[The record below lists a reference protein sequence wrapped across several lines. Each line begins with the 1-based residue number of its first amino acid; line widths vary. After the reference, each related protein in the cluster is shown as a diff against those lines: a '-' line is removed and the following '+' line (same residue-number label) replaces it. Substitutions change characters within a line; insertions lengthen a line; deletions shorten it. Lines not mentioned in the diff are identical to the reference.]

1 MWTKRS
7 VPCGIYD
14 ADMKTISSIR
24 VATQLAIF
32 MENRPGSLAR
42 ACDVIAKA
50 QINIE
55 ALATEGGAFGSHGG
69 EMLVRMVVSDPTKA
83 AEVLGGVGAVAVK
96 ADVLWIEGGNQ
107 PGMLAEI
114 ADRLAKADVN
124 IESVYVSA
132 SSDAAKCL
140 VIMRPSDVDKAQ
152 RALADL

>member
-1 MWTKRS
+1 MR
-7 VPCGIYD
+7 CGIYD
-14 ADMKTISSIR
+14 GEMKTISSIK
-24 VATQLAIF
+24 VVTQLAIF
-32 MENRPGSLAR
+32 MENRPGSLGR
-42 ACDVIAKA
+42 ACDAIAKA

-55 ALATEGGAFGSHGG
+55 ALATEGGGFGSRGG
-69 EMLVRMVVSDPTKA
+69 EILVRMVVSDPTKA
-83 AEVLGGVGAVAVK
+83 AEVLGGVGAVAVQ

-107 PGMLAEI
+107 PGMLAKI

-152 RALADL
+152 RALVDL

>member
-7 VPCGIYD
+7 VRCGIYNG
-14 ADMKTISSIR
+14 DMKAISSIK
-24 VATQLAIF
+24 VTTQLAIF

-42 ACDVIAKA
+42 ACDAIAKA

-55 ALATEGGAFGSHGG
+55 ALATEGGGFGSRGG
-69 EMLVRMVVSDPTKA
+69 EILVRMVVNDPTKA
-83 AEVLGGVGAVAVK
+83 AEVLSEVGAVAVK

-107 PGMLAEI
+107 TGMLAKI
-114 ADRLAKADVN
+114 ADQLAKADIN

-140 VIMRPSDVDKAQ
+140 IIMRPSDVDKAQ